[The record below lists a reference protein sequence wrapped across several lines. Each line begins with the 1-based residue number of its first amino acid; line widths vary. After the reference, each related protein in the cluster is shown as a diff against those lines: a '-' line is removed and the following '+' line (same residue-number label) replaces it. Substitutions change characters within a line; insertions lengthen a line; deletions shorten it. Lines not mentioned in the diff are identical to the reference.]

1 VKSAGWS
8 ATGATYGVYLLAH
21 RLRST
26 QAVVDVATA
35 AEALGY
41 EYLWAGERVFYPG
54 QAPPDAPIDF
64 DASTVLSY
72 VAGRTS
78 RIRLGTSTI
87 ILPYR
92 NPILL
97 AKAVATLDQ
106 LSGGRVTLGVGVGSL
121 KEEYESLGVRFAQR
135 GVICDEYIGALKE
148 IWTSEQPQFRG
159 RFCSFGPLTFSP
171 KPVQKPHPPIWVAGN
186 SERAMKRAVEFGDAW
201 QPELDLPQMEV
212 AAHRFFDLSAAKGRL
227 PPPLLAVGS
236 RRIQITDTDA
246 SPERQPLQGS
256 PEQVAAD
263 VRRYIE
269 VGVRHFVLW
278 VPAGA
283 GDVVDQMQRFAE
295 RVIPLLLASASPR

>member
-1 VKSAGWS
+1 
-8 ATGATYGVYLLAH
+8 
-21 RLRST
+21 
-26 QAVVDVATA
+26 
-35 AEALGY
+35 LGF

-54 QAPPDAPIDF
+54 PARRNTPIDF
-64 DASTVLSY
+64 DPFTVLSY

-97 AKAVATLDQ
+97 AKVVATLDQ

-121 KEEYESLGVRFAQR
+121 EREYEFLGVPFAQR
-135 GVICDEYIGALKE
+135 GAICDEYICALKE

-171 KPVQKPHPPIWVAGN
+171 KPVQKPHPPIWVAGD
-186 SERAMKRAVEFGDAW
+186 SQRAMKRAVEFGDAW
-201 QPELDLPQMEV
+201 QPELDLPQMEK
-212 AAHRFFDLSAAKGRL
+212 AARRFFDLSAEKGRV
-227 PPPLLAVGS
+227 PPPLLTVGS
-236 RRIQITDTDA
+236 RRIQVTDTDA

-269 VGVRHFVLW
+269 LGVRHFVLW
-278 VPAGA
+278 VPSGA
-283 GDVVDQMQRFAE
+283 AQVIDQMQRFAE
-295 RVIPLLLASASPR
+295 RVIPHLQASG

>member
-1 VKSAGWS
+1 MISADWS
-8 ATGATYGVYLLAH
+8 VTGATYGVYLLAH

-26 QAVVDVATA
+26 QAVLDVATA
-35 AEALGY
+35 AEALGF
-41 EYLWAGERVFYPG
+41 EYLWAGERVFHPG
-54 QAPPDAPIDF
+54 PALRNAPIDF
-64 DASTVLSY
+64 DPFTVLSY

-97 AKAVATLDQ
+97 AKVVATLDQ

-121 KEEYESLGVRFAQR
+121 EREYAFLGVPFAQR
-135 GVICDEYIGALKE
+135 GAICDEYICALKE

-171 KPVQKPHPPIWVAGN
+171 KPVQKPHPPIWVAGD
-186 SERAMKRAVEFGDAW
+186 SQQAMKRAVEFGDAW
-201 QPELDLPQMEV
+201 QPELDLPQMET
-212 AAHRFFDLSAAKGRL
+212 AARHFFDLSAENGRL
-227 PPPLLAVGS
+227 PPPLLTVGS
-236 RRIQITDTDA
+236 RRIQVTDTDA

-263 VRRYIE
+263 VQRYIE
-269 VGVRHFVLW
+269 LGVRHFVFW

-283 GDVVDQMQRFAE
+283 AHVIHQMQRFAE
-295 RVIPLLLASASPR
+295 RVIPLLQASA

>member
-1 VKSAGWS
+1 MKSADWS

-26 QAVVDVATA
+26 HAVLDVATA
-35 AEALGY
+35 ADEMGF

-54 QAPPDAPIDF
+54 RAPSNAPIDF
-64 DASTVLSY
+64 DPFTVLSY

-92 NPILL
+92 NPLLL
-97 AKAVATLDQ
+97 AKAVATLDH

-121 KEEYESLGVRFAQR
+121 EGEYESLGVPFAER
-135 GVICDEYIGALKE
+135 GAICDEYISAFKE
-148 IWTSEQPQFRG
+148 LWTSDQPQFKG
-159 RFCSFGPLTFSP
+159 RFCSFGPLTFAP
-171 KPVQKPHPPIWVAGN
+171 KPIQKPHPPIWVAGD
-186 SERAMKRAVEFGDAW
+186 SQRAIKRAVELGDAW
-201 QPELDLPQMEV
+201 QPELDLPQMET
-212 AAHRFFDLSAAKGRL
+212 AARRFFDLAAEKGRS
-227 PPPLLAVGS
+227 PPPLLTVGS
-236 RRIQITDTDA
+236 RRIQISDTHA

-269 VGVRHFVLW
+269 FGVRHFVFW

-283 GDVVDQMQRFAE
+283 AQVIDQMQRFADG
-295 RVIPLLLASASPR
+295 VIPLLQESA